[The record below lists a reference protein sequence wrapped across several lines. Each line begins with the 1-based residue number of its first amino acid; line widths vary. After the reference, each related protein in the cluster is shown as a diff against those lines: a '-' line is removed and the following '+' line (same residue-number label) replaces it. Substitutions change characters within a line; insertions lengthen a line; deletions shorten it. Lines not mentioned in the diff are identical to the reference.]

1 MEGRVAKM
9 EGRVAL
15 VFTDVVGSS
24 AAKRAIEL
32 GDVASTRDRAYLA
45 NIQSAYLKVV
55 RSCTEAHGGREI
67 MTIGD
72 AFFLAFSEAS
82 NAIAAAIEIQN
93 ELRDN
98 PIHMWNG
105 RLHLRIGIHV
115 GSPEYFENSWH
126 GIDVDIAARAEAA
139 ASANQVL
146 ITEAAHDAFGE
157 SEKYIVRSLGTFA
170 LKGVGNIKL
179 LDVDYDGSG
188 LRRPQLLSNEQ
199 KRKRW
204 AAATSIS
211 LLCLGAVACVAVW
224 QSRLRNQE
232 TVLAAAAKS
241 SILVT
246 GFENMTGDPV
256 FNSVLSDG
264 LMSQLEQSPILQLI
278 SEQRLRRDAGYLGR
292 PIPDHLS
299 DADVRDLSIRE
310 GIKASISGSIR
321 RLGKAYVVTV
331 TARNIATGDL
341 LVTEEAE
348 AASKEHVMNALSK
361 VATGVRRK
369 LGESIDSIQKLDT
382 PLGQATT
389 PSLDAFEA
397 YALGDAEHEK
407 ANDVPEAEGYYRQAV
422 AIDPN
427 FAMAW
432 ARLGAIHQGADG
444 KKYLTKA
451 FDLSKNIS
459 EREQLY
465 IQGLYYSLALGDIP
479 KTIST
484 LELATHVYPKEF
496 ANYINLGDAYG
507 NYGEMDKFLAEFQQ
521 ASEVNPNSALARYNI
536 MAVKLLLDRVPDAEK
551 TLASIEHLGM
561 TSRSTY
567 FMRLLLLMRF
577 LEGDPSATAD
587 AIKKTDGRPDQ
598 FNVLDS
604 VARIQEFEG
613 RYNEAAATWQRAQN
627 QAEKAGAHDVQATSL
642 LTSMT
647 GKALIDHCDG
657 INRKIE
663 KALVVDDSK
672 ATLQQASY
680 VAALCNQQHLVTSLN
695 ARLAAAYPSDTL
707 VNLVT
712 IPQSNAVIAISN
724 HHPTEALKYLAD
736 SETFDTNSPSAYLR
750 GLAYLQLHDASN
762 AATAFQSAVQYK
774 GAALICC
781 QNYPL
786 AELGLARAY
795 RMGGDTERAK
805 VTYRTFLVLW
815 SRADT
820 NLPQLAEAR
829 NELESVQ

>member
-1 MEGRVAKM
+1 MER
-9 EGRVAL
+9 RVAL

-32 GDVASTRDRAYLA
+32 GDVASTRDRTYLA

-55 RSCTEAHGGREI
+55 RACTEAHGGREI

-82 NAIAAAIEIQN
+82 NAIAAAIAIQN
-93 ELRDN
+93 ELRDS
-98 PIHMWNG
+98 PIQMWNG

-126 GIDVDIAARAEAA
+126 GIDVDIAARTEAA
-139 ASANQVL
+139 ASADQIL
-146 ITEAAHDAFGE
+146 ITEAARDAFGE
-157 SEKYIVRSLGTFA
+157 SEKYIVRPLGTFA
-170 LKGVGNIKL
+170 LKGVGNVKL
-179 LDVDYDGSG
+179 LDVDYAGSG

-199 KRKRW
+199 KYKRR

-211 LLCLGAVACVAVW
+211 LLFLGAVACVGVW
-224 QSRLRNQE
+224 QWRLRNQE
-232 TVLAAAAKS
+232 AVLAAATKS

-246 GFENMTGDPV
+246 GFENTTGEPV

-264 LMSQLEQSPILQLI
+264 LTSQLAQSPILQLI

-331 TARNIATGDL
+331 TARNIATGDP

-348 AASKEHVMNALSK
+348 ATNKEHVMDALSK
-361 VATGVRRK
+361 VATQVRRK

-389 PSLDAFEA
+389 PSLAAFEA

-407 ANDVPEAEGYYRQAV
+407 AHDVPEAESYYRQAV

-427 FAMAW
+427 FAIAW
-432 ARLGAIHQGADG
+432 ARLGVIRQGTEG
-444 KKYLTKA
+444 NRYLTKA

-465 IQGLYYSLALGDIP
+465 IQGLYYSLVLGDIP

-484 LELATHVYPKEF
+484 LELATHIYPKEF

-521 ASEVNPNSALARYNI
+521 ATQVNPHSALARYNT
-536 MAVKLLLDRVPDAEK
+536 MAVQLLLDRVPDAEK

-561 TSRSTY
+561 ASRSTY
-567 FMRLLLLMRF
+567 FMRLLLLMQF
-577 LEGDPSATAD
+577 LKGDQSATAE

-613 RYNEAAATWQRAQN
+613 RYSEAATTWQRAQN
-627 QAEKAGAHDVQATSL
+627 QAKKAGAHDVEATFL

-647 GKALIDHCDG
+647 GEALINRCNGISRKTGKALAIDD
-657 INRKIE
+657 N
-663 KALVVDDSK
+663 KA
-672 ATLQQASY
+672 ALQQASY
-680 VAALCNQQHLVTSLN
+680 TAALCNQQHLVTSLN
-695 ARLAAAYPSDTL
+695 ARLAAAHPSDTV
-707 VNLVT
+707 VNLMT
-712 IPQSNAVIAISN
+712 IPQSNAAIAISN
-724 HHPTEALKYLAD
+724 HRPAEALKYLAD

-762 AATAFQSAVQYK
+762 AVTAFRSAVQYK
-774 GAALICC
+774 GSALICC

-805 VTYRTFLVLW
+805 ATYRTFLVLW
-815 SRADT
+815 SRANP

-829 NELESVQ
+829 NELESIQ

>member
-1 MEGRVAKM
+1 MD
-9 EGRVAL
+9 GRVAL

-32 GDVASTRDRAYLA
+32 GDVASTRDRTYLA
-45 NIQSAYLKVV
+45 NIQSSYLKVV
-55 RSCTEAHGGREI
+55 RACTEAHGGREI

-72 AFFLAFSEAS
+72 AFFLVFSEAS
-82 NAIAAAIEIQN
+82 NAIAAAIAIQN

-98 PIHMWNG
+98 PIQMWNG

-126 GIDVDIAARAEAA
+126 GTDVDIAARAEAA
-139 ASANQVL
+139 ASADQVL
-146 ITEAAHDAFGE
+146 ITEAARDAFGK
-157 SEKYIVRSLGTFA
+157 SEKYIVRPLGTFA
-170 LKGVGNIKL
+170 LKGVGNVKL
-179 LDVDYDGSG
+179 LDVDYDGSE

-199 KRKRW
+199 KYKRR

-211 LLCLGAVACVAVW
+211 LLFLGAVACVGVW
-224 QSRLRNQE
+224 QWRLRNQE
-232 TVLAAAAKS
+232 AVLAAATKS

-246 GFENMTGDPV
+246 GFENTTGDPV

-264 LMSQLEQSPILQLI
+264 LTSQLEQSPILQLI
-278 SEQRLRRDAGYLGR
+278 SEQRLRRDAGYLGH

-299 DADVRDLSIRE
+299 DTDVRDLGIRE

-331 TARNIATGDL
+331 TARNIATGDP

-348 AASKEHVMNALSK
+348 ATNKEHVMDALSK
-361 VATGVRRK
+361 VATQVRRK

-389 PSLDAFEA
+389 PSLAAFEA

-407 ANDVPEAEGYYRQAV
+407 AHDVPEAESYYRQAV

-427 FAMAW
+427 FAIAW
-432 ARLGAIHQGADG
+432 ARLGVIRQGTEG
-444 KKYLTKA
+444 NRYLTKA

-465 IQGLYYSLALGDIP
+465 IQGLYYSLVLGDIP

-521 ASEVNPNSALARYNI
+521 ATEVNPRSALARYNT
-536 MAVKLLLDRVPDAEK
+536 MAVQLLLDRVPDAEK
-551 TLASIEHLGM
+551 TQASIEHLGM
-561 TSRSTY
+561 ASRSTY
-567 FMRLLLLMRF
+567 FMRLLLLMQF
-577 LEGDPSATAD
+577 LKGDQSATAE

-598 FNVLDS
+598 FNMLDS
-604 VARIQEFEG
+604 IARIQEFEG
-613 RYNEAAATWQRAQN
+613 RYSEAATTWHRAQN
-627 QAEKAGAHDVQATSL
+627 QAEKIGAHDVEATFL

-647 GKALIDHCDG
+647 GEALINRCNG
-657 INRKIE
+657 ISRKIE
-663 KALVVDDSK
+663 KALAIDDSK
-672 ATLQQASY
+672 TALQQASY
-680 VAALCNQQHLVTSLN
+680 TAALCNQPHLVTSLN
-695 ARLAAAYPSDTL
+695 ARLAAAHPSDTL
-707 VNLVT
+707 VNLAT
-712 IPQSNAVIAISN
+712 IPQSNAAIAISN
-724 HHPTEALKYLAD
+724 HRPTEALKYLAD
-736 SETFDTNSPSAYLR
+736 SEIFDTNSPSAYLR

-762 AATAFQSAVQYK
+762 AVMAFRSAVQYK

-805 VTYRTFLVLW
+805 ATYRTILVLW
-815 SRADT
+815 SRA
-820 NLPQLAEAR
+820 NPNFPQLAEAR
-829 NELESVQ
+829 NELASIQ